1 MILTRLALAFCL
13 LLIPFSARSQQA
25 VIQNSQ
31 AVALLQ
37 STLAAMG
44 GSVPGDSVAT
54 GTVSVTLGSLSE
66 TGTVR
71 ISTRGIDES
80 MEQFTTPSRQRT
92 VIFSKGLGNENI
104 GSKVQ
109 TLHMERSVTSQSP
122 LFPLPIVS
130 GLLSNPDVSLQ
141 YVGVE
146 SLNNASVLHVRAW
159 NTFASKPTWQNLA
172 PFTNTDIW
180 LDASSKLIVKISFL
194 QQDKG
199 GNATQG
205 IPIDVHYSDYQNASG
220 ILYPMSI
227 DESLNGTPWM
237 QIQID
242 SVVLNTGLTDAN
254 FPIVLGAR

>member
-1 MILTRLALAFCL
+1 MPLKQLALTFCL
-13 LLIPFSARSQQA
+13 LLIPFSARSQQTT
-25 VIQNSQ
+25 IQSPQ

-44 GSVPGDSVAT
+44 GSAPADSVAT

-71 ISTRGIDES
+71 ISTRGTDES

-92 VIFSKGLGNENI
+92 VIFSKGLGNENV
-104 GSKVQ
+104 GSEVQ
-109 TLHMERSVTSQSP
+109 TLHLERSVTSQSP

-130 GLLSNPDVSLQ
+130 GLLSNPDVSIQ

-146 SLNNASVLHVRAW
+146 SLNNASVQHLRVW
-159 NTFASKPTWQNLA
+159 NTFASKPTWQNLT

-180 LDASSKLIVKISFL
+180 LDAVSNLIVKISFL
-194 QQDKG
+194 QRDKG

-205 IPIDVHYSDYQNASG
+205 IPIDVYYSDYQNTSG
-220 ILYPMSI
+220 ILYPMSVN
-227 DESLNGTPWM
+227 ESLNGTPWM
-237 QIQID
+237 LIQINN
-242 SVVLNTGLTDAN
+242 VALNTGLTDAN
-254 FPIVLGAR
+254 FPIVLGAQ